1 MEKQTKKLILI
12 VDLLIALILIIGG
25 LFTFIYLVHKITGV
39 ILIALGFIQG
49 IIVIA
54 RLNRR
59 NGIPP
64 KPKVLGILPT
74 II

>member
-12 VDLLIALILIIGG
+12 VDLLITLILIISG

-49 IIVIA
+49 IIVIV

-59 NGIPP
+59 HGIPP
-64 KPKVLGILPT
+64 KPKVLGILPNF
-74 II
+74 I